1 MFLVPSCSCLCPIY
15 WSHVLSREWRCSWG
29 SADRRCSN
37 YIWVIDNLIANLGA
51 SYIRELT
58 VYSLCTLQILYC
70 ASTCMYYFSD
80 IYYIEEVT
88 DDKFTFKGVTKFL
101 KTLFVYTCVR
111 RERRFHNAWYVT
123 FVNVNIIDLSQI
135 AITKT
140 DLTCGLNTSIY
151 IYTCGFMARYGL
163 WFFREKEC

>member
-1 MFLVPSCSCLCPIY
+1 MQSTLSQRFTPSRTDVQPLPLGLTSIPSHIGTTDLWLNMAHPIVAQWLPWTRAY
-15 WSHVLSREWRCSWG
+15 TL
-29 SADRRCSN
+29 
-37 YIWVIDNLIANLGA
+37 L
-51 SYIRELT
+51 
-58 VYSLCTLQILYC
+58 YSLCTLQILYC

-140 DLTCGLNTSIY
+140 DFTCGLNTSIY

-163 WFFREKEC
+163 WFFREKES